1 MPVDKRVKRI
11 VEFAFLMAIALVLSY
26 LESLIDLS
34 SILPGVKIGISNVVL
49 TFVLYQYGDFATL
62 GFGLS
67 KLFLSMFFLGRLS
80 TLFYSLTGMV
90 FAVIAMIIIHRLPV
104 FSPLGVNVGGAVM
117 HVVGQMCA
125 AVYVLGNVSVLRFV
139 PFLII
144 TGVLSGVFTYI
155 PLRALW
161 KINTHVHQKF

>member
-49 TFVLYQYGDFATL
+49 TFVLYQYGDFATF

-67 KLFLSMFFLGRLS
+67 KSILSMFFLGRLS

-104 FSPLGVNVGGAVM
+104 FSPLGVSVGGAVM

-144 TGVLSGVFTYI
+144 TGVLSGIFTYI

-161 KINTHVHQKF
+161 KISTHVHQKF